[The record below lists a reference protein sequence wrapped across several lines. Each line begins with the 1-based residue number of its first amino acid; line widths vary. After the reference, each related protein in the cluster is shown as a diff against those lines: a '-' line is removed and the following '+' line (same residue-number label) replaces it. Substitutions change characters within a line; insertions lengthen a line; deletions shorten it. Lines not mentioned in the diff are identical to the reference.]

1 MKKTLIIIL
10 SLIFLFPCIVLV
22 KGDSETQTQSTTL
35 HYSVSATVIY
45 EEYDGTRTI
54 QKVDVGTTLKEPA
67 HKGQEGYS
75 FLGWKDMETGEFW
88 DFSATVERNL
98 TLVACYENSSKAIEK
113 AEVTLGE
120 ALLYNGTLQTQE
132 VTKVTLDG
140 ETIPPEA
147 YTIENNAQT
156 EPGVY
161 TLTIR
166 AIEGSGYSGTCTWT
180 WVIAPAEED
189 QLQEDENGEIEIGK
203 GSLSIEVKT
212 ESNLSDAT
220 IETDKSDFIEN
231 LIESDSITA
240 DELSDL
246 ADGASIDIV
255 VVIADGTASI
265 TPESKN
271 LMETKAADYT
281 LANYMDISLY
291 KYVSIDGETEV
302 SQQIHE
308 TTGLIT
314 ISIQVPDSM
323 LNTDEN
329 IERTYAVVR
338 NHEGTVELLS
348 STYDATTHTLTFQTN
363 QFSDYAIAYQDKQ
376 KSTGDDQ
383 QDNNQSGN
391 NGQQDNNQ
399 SGDNQPNNG
408 QQDNNQ
414 SGENQPNNGQ
424 QDNNQSGENQPNNG
438 QQDNDQSGNNQ
449 SNNGQQDN
457 NQSGNNQ
464 PNNGQQDNNQS
475 GDSQSG
481 DDQQDNNQ
489 SGDNQPNNGQQDN
502 NQSGGNQPGND
513 QQDNNQSGNDQL
525 NGDQQNNGQPANP
538 SQNKNQAD
546 LHEQATAQDQSSVP
560 QTDDLT
566 NLPATLFALLAS
578 LAVIAITL
586 KKKFTN

>member
-1 MKKTLIIIL
+1 MKKTILILISTLLLL
-10 SLIFLFPCIVLV
+10 SVIPARIFA
-22 KGDSETQTQSTTL
+22 ETETQSTTL

-75 FLGWKDMETGEFW
+75 FLGWKDMEAGEFW

-98 TLVACYENSSKAIEK
+98 TLVACYENSSQAIEK
-113 AEVTLGE
+113 AEVILGE

-132 VTKVTLDG
+132 VTKVTLDE
-140 ETIPPEA
+140 ETVPPEA

-156 EPGVY
+156 EPGAY

-329 IERTYAVVR
+329 VERTYVVVR

-348 STYDATTHTLTFQTN
+348 STYDAATHTLTFPTN

-399 SGDNQPNNG
+399 SGDNQ
-408 QQDNNQ
+408 
-414 SGENQPNNGQ
+414 S
-424 QDNNQSGENQPNNG
+424 NNG

-464 PNNGQQDNNQS
+464 TNNGQQDNNQS

-489 SGDNQPNNGQQDN
+489 SGDNQSGDGQQDN
-502 NQSGGNQPGND
+502 NQSGDNQPGD
-513 QQDNNQSGNDQL
+513 GQQDNNQSGNDQL
-525 NGDQQNNGQPANP
+525 NGDQQNNGQPANS
-538 SQNKNQAD
+538 SQTENQAD
-546 LHEQATAQDQSSVP
+546 LHDQATTAQDQSSVP
-560 QTDDLT
+560 QTDDPT

-578 LAVIAITL
+578 LAVLAITL
-586 KKKFTN
+586 KKKFIN